1 MSDYY
6 NTLGV
11 SKNSTP
17 EDIKN
22 AYKRLARTHH
32 PDRGGNKEEFQKIQE
47 AYETLSDNDKK
58 NQYDN
63 PGFGQNNMDNM
74 FSFSGFEH
82 PFFNHHMRNNNNNG
96 TVKKNDHLYT
106 CKITLRDVYYGITK
120 RLKVHRNRICKSCIQ
135 NCNSCNGNGKITQHI
150 QMGPFTQVVQNV
162 CSNCNGSGGKSNN
175 KNECLEC
182 NKTGYVE
189 ENNTFEINIKPGV
202 NNGKKFIFDGWG
214 EQPKK
219 NNEIPGSFIV
229 IVSIENDPFFTRNG
243 LDLLCNI
250 QLSYRDSIIGKNII
264 IQHFRGDIPL
274 DTQGFGIINPNK
286 NYILY
291 NKGLLGE
298 NGSTG
303 NLQIK
308 FIIDYPER
316 TFNKDEVSMLTTVF
330 ENINL

>member
-58 NQYDN
+58 SQYDN
-63 PGFGQNNMDNM
+63 PGFGNGNHNHN
-74 FSFSGFEH
+74 FPFGGFDH
-82 PFFNHHMRNNNNNG
+82 PFFNQQRNQQRNQ
-96 TVKKNDHLYT
+96 TIKMNDHLYT
-106 CKITLRDVYYGITK
+106 CKITIRDVYYGVTK
-120 RLKVHRNRICKSCIQ
+120 RLKVHRTKMCKSCIQ
-135 NCNSCNGNGKITQHI
+135 NCNSCNGNGKIVQHI
-150 QMGPFTQVVQNV
+150 QMGPFAQVVENT
-162 CSNCNGSGGKSNN
+162 CPNCRGSGRISNN
-175 KNECLEC
+175 NNECSDC
-182 NKTGYVE
+182 NKTGKIE
-189 ENNTFEINIKPGV
+189 ENNTFEIIIKPSV
-202 NNGKKFIFDGWG
+202 NNGNKFTFDGWG

-219 NNEIPGSFIV
+219 NNELPGAFIV
-229 IVSIENDPFFTRNG
+229 IISIENDPFFTRIG
-243 LDLLCNI
+243 LDLFCNI
-250 QLSYRDSIIGKNII
+250 KLSYKDSIIGKDII
-264 IQHFRGDIPL
+264 IPHFRGDIPL
-274 DTQGFGIINPNK
+274 GTRGFGIINPNK

-298 NGSTG
+298 NGSSG

-316 TFNKDEVSMLTTVF
+316 TFNEDELTILTTAF
-330 ENINL
+330 DNINF

>member
-32 PDRGGNKEEFQKIQE
+32 PDRGGNKEEFQKIQQ

-58 NQYDN
+58 SQYDN
-63 PGFGQNNMDNM
+63 PGNNMDNM
-74 FSFSGFEH
+74 FSSFGGFDH
-82 PFFNHHMRNNNNNG
+82 PFFNHHMRNNNQ

-120 RLKVHRNRICKSCIQ
+120 RLKVHRTRMCKSCMQ
-135 NCNSCNGNGKITQHI
+135 NCNSCNGNGKIVQHI
-150 QMGPFTQVVQNV
+150 QMGPFRQIVENT
-162 CSNCNGSGGKSNN
+162 CSNCSGSGRTSNN
-175 KNECLEC
+175 NECSDC
-182 NKTGYVE
+182 NKTGKIE
-189 ENNTFEINIKPGV
+189 ENNTFEINIKQCI

-214 EQPKK
+214 EQPQK
-219 NNEIPGSFIV
+219 NNEIPGAFIV
-229 IVSIENDPFFTRNG
+229 IVSIENDPFFTRIG
-243 LDLLCNI
+243 MDLFCNI
-250 QLSYRDSIIGKNII
+250 NLSYRDSIIGKNII
-264 IQHFRGDIPL
+264 IPHFRGDIPL
-274 DTQGFGIINPNK
+274 DTRGFGIINPNK

-291 NKGLLGE
+291 DKGLVGE

-308 FIIDYPER
+308 FIINYPER
-316 TFNKDEVSMLTTVF
+316 TFNKDELTMLTTVF
-330 ENINL
+330 DNINF